1 MYLKKETEKSNAYS
15 SASYIINYNSIAH
28 FCSMMI
34 YKHLQSI
41 FSLDF
46 PLNSE
51 NQGKQYYP
59 HFTDENTKPQKKK
72 KKNTKTQF
80 S

>member
-1 MYLKKETEKSNAYS
+1 
-15 SASYIINYNSIAH
+15 
-28 FCSMMI
+28 MMN

-46 PLNSE
+46 PPNSE

-59 HFTDENTKPQKKK
+59 HFIDEKTKPQ
-72 KKNTKTQF
+72 F

>member
-1 MYLKKETEKSNAYS
+1 
-15 SASYIINYNSIAH
+15 
-28 FCSMMI
+28 MMI

-41 FSLDF
+41 FSRDF

-51 NQGKQYYP
+51 NQGKQYHP
-59 HFTDENTKPQKKK
+59 HFTDKNTKPQ
-72 KKNTKTQF
+72 F